1 VAQREPHRPSRSR
14 ASAHA
19 RVEVDVEFFGI
30 PLDGAQ
36 DVVFVLDHSGSMGGP
51 AVGVSGRS
59 LGMNKTQSALAGVGA
74 ALANKA
80 AGEPVRTKMEAAK
93 QELVE
98 CLRALPD
105 GTRFNVVFFESG
117 VTALSAGMLTLSDR
131 TRVQAERFIAG
142 IETEGS
148 TAAVPALRAAYDS
161 DARRVVLLSDGLAN
175 AGGDGSALLSEAR
188 AQITQGVRFD
198 TVGLGLDQDAALM
211 RSLARESG
219 GMAVMR

>member
-1 VAQREPHRPSRSR
+1 MS
-14 ASAHA
+14 
-19 RVEVDVEFFGI
+19 
-30 PLDGAQ
+30 
-36 DVVFVLDHSGSMGGP
+36 GP

-59 LGMNKTQSALAGVGA
+59 IGMNKTQSALAGVGA
-74 ALANKA
+74 TLANKA
-80 AGEPVRTKMEAAK
+80 AGEPAPTKMEAAK
-93 QELVE
+93 KELVD
-98 CLRALPD
+98 CLRDLPN

-117 VTALSAGMLTLSDR
+117 VTALSPRMLTLSER
-131 TRVQAERFIAG
+131 TRTRAERFIAG

-175 AGGDGSALLSEAR
+175 TGGDGGDLLSEAR
-188 AQITQGVRFD
+188 AQMTRGVRFD

-219 GMAVMR
+219 GRAVMR